1 MMRNFLTRLKK
12 FFREDLSEIIGAYF
26 DGEKI
31 FIARLTE
38 KFETVEVDADSFEI
52 ERLAEQIS
60 IVCNQKGW
68 KTSLVGFCLREEET
82 VTYLFEVSNVPEKEF
97 PALVKSWAIAQAGK
111 DAPFSFVK
119 VDGELWMETLP
130 RTKLEEICAAFKK
143 FNLNLCALSV
153 MPAHLLDKIS
163 PFDRTEFITEIVRN
177 KKAPNLLSAR
187 GSLWNW
193 KRISPATAA
202 IFFIAILIGSAQVL
216 WDYRTALNKLDAA
229 KISIDELGEELALK
243 KNIDDNIAELHKINR
258 FAAQI
263 DVKQNFNLLINLG
276 KIAGGDVSLTKIRVE
291 ENFLELE
298 GVAQNSDVVKNYLSR
313 VKNSVIN
320 SARLE
325 SSAEHEDGEIVFV
338 IRAAF

>member
-130 RTKLEEICAAFKK
+130 RTKLEEICAA
-143 FNLNLCALSV
+143 NRLILWSSAMLS
-153 MPAHLLDKIS
+153 S
-163 PFDRTEFITEIVRN
+163 
-177 KKAPNLLSAR
+177 
-187 GSLWNW
+187 
-193 KRISPATAA
+193 
-202 IFFIAILIGSAQVL
+202 IFFFKASSSPSS
-216 WDYRTALNKLDAA
+216 
-229 KISIDELGEELALK
+229 SIE
-243 KNIDDNIAELHKINR
+243 I
-258 FAAQI
+258 FAAS
-263 DVKQNFNLLINLG
+263 
-276 KIAGGDVSLTKIRVE
+276 SLFKAVR
-291 ENFLELE
+291 
-298 GVAQNSDVVKNYLSR
+298 
-313 VKNSVIN
+313 
-320 SARLE
+320 
-325 SSAEHEDGEIVFV
+325 
-338 IRAAF
+338 